1 MSDNSKKIALNSITW
16 KCRHLCLLIFINL
29 HYRGIHA
36 QIKKQSKQLSIWIL
50 VNWVVGWFPLK
61 CTWFYAHTQYVKVL
75 LQNKNIIKIVCALLS
90 GVKILFHP
98 LISEGLIS
106 LSKRQSVSEWVCV
119 CVWMFPNSSETAN
132 PSDLKF
138 WGMISLG
145 MEKVLG

>member
-1 MSDNSKKIALNSITW
+1 MSSFMSVDFYKATWARHTCTETKQTTLVLVVNTLNTSTS
-16 KCRHLCLLIFINL
+16 CQFELMRDD
-29 HYRGIHA
+29 
-36 QIKKQSKQLSIWIL
+36 S
-50 VNWVVGWFPLK
+50 WFPLK

-106 LSKRQSVSEWVCV
+106 LSKRQCVSEWVCV

-138 WGMISLG
+138 WGMIPLG
-145 MEKVLG
+145 IGKVLG